1 MKHLAFILMIV
12 AMANTAQAAGDK
24 SSLFTCGVNMGG
36 KQLSYTVG
44 ANANSKADYRM
55 NQVRMNHVLGAVRT
69 EPVQLNLHQFT
80 NTRKSETRLP
90 PKVTFA
96 TIGCSWR

>member
-12 AMANTAQAAGDK
+12 AMANTAQAAGDQP
-24 SSLFTCGVNMGG
+24 SLFACGLNFGG
-36 KQLSYTVG
+36 KQLSYPSDSD
-44 ANANSKADYRM
+44 AKRKAHYRM

-69 EPVQLNLHQFT
+69 EPVQLNLSQFAK
-80 NTRKSETRLP
+80 RDKSEVRLP